1 MTPRT
6 GRPLKG
12 NSKRDKRLEIRLTN
26 DEFKKIDMVAK
37 KQDLSKADTIVKA
50 INLLDEKTE

>member
-12 NSKRDKRLEIRLTN
+12 NSKRDRRLEIRLTTEEL
-26 DEFKKIDMVAK
+26 DKIQSVADK
-37 KQDLSKADTIVKA
+37 NKLSKADTIVKA
-50 INLLDEKTE
+50 IDLLDEKTE